1 MSQTSRRSVFF
12 ISDGTGISAET
23 LGLSLLA
30 HFPGVEF
37 HQVRMPFIDSVE
49 KARACVPTILKAAQ
63 DDGMRPILLMTFA
76 NEEVSAEFDGVQA
89 LCLDFFKTFIGPL
102 GQELG
107 MQPTRGVGQGRKV
120 VDNTGYRH
128 RMEAVNYSLEH
139 DDGASERHLS
149 DAEVILVGVSR
160 SGKTPTSLYLAMQ
173 FGVKAANYPLIP
185 EDFERGCLPKVLE
198 GHKKKLFG
206 LTIRP
211 ERLHEIRTERRP
223 DSRYA
228 ALENCRHEVRQ
239 AEQLMH
245 REGIRWLDSTTRSVE
260 EIATKVMQE
269 CGLDGHVS

>member
-23 LGLSLLA
+23 LGLNLLA

-37 HQVRMPFIDSVE
+37 HQVRMPFIDSVP
-49 KARACVPTILKAAQ
+49 KARACLPAINKAAQ
-63 DDGMRPILLMTFA
+63 DDGVRPILLMTFV
-76 NEEVSAEFDGVQA
+76 NEDVSAAFDGAPA
-89 LCLDFFKTFIGPL
+89 LCMDFFKTFIGPL

-107 MQPTRGVGQGRKV
+107 MQPTRGIGQGRKV

-139 DDGASERHLS
+139 DDGASERHLGES
-149 DAEVILVGVSR
+149 EVILVGVSR

-185 EDFERGCLPKVLE
+185 EDFERGRLPKVLE

-223 DSRYA
+223 ESRYA
-228 ALENCRHEVRQ
+228 SLENCRSEVKQ
-239 AEQLMH
+239 AELLMH
-245 REGIRWLDSTTRSVE
+245 REGIRWLDSTTRSIE